1 MNRPKSENR
10 IGRNTRPTDG
20 AAAAS
25 CASEAVTRRC
35 GLKVGEPSEIRTR
48 EWTNRLTGETRSVPE
63 GIDPRWDYNPGAA
76 HVKRVQ
82 RGLIAKLEFGRAVV
96 RHNLGTGDFRRF
108 VRGEATAR
116 GGEERAVALIGA
128 ARSETLGFQDRVRA
142 VRLSSESV
150 QRHPRYAHFEAQDW
164 RRVERILD
172 RGEWIEQPDG
182 RRLLWIAED
191 RKP

>member
-1 MNRPKSENR
+1 M
-10 IGRNTRPTDG
+10 
-20 AAAAS
+20 
-25 CASEAVTRRC
+25 
-35 GLKVGEPSEIRTR
+35 
-48 EWTNRLTGETRSVPE
+48 
-63 GIDPRWDYNPGAA
+63 
-76 HVKRVQ
+76 
-82 RGLIAKLEFGRAVV
+82 

-164 RRVERILD
+164 RRVEGILD

-191 RKP
+191 RKPWTAVVKRTGNDEVYLQSYRRVNRRDIAKWEGR